1 MRLLCHE
8 NVISLSLN
16 FLVESNF
23 HFQNL
28 EHGHDDAGEHLVPS
42 EHLLG
47 GAAQD
52 AVHRPRAWIHQG
64 ARYERSCG
72 REGILFVVCDHF

>member
-16 FLVESNF
+16 FLIESNF
-23 HFQNL
+23 HFQDL
-28 EHGHDDAGEHLVPS
+28 EHGHDDAGEHVVPS
-42 EHLLG
+42 KHLLG

-52 AVHRPRAWIHQG
+52 VVHRPRAWLYQG
-64 ARYERSCG
+64 ARHERSCRG
-72 REGILFVVCDHF
+72 EGVLSLIIS